1 MTAVSSTAFQG
12 VVKRPA
18 EQIQEIFPEMAHPL
32 DMGYHSLEQ
41 GRPAYL

>member
-1 MTAVSSTAFQG
+1 M
-12 VVKRPA
+12 
-18 EQIQEIFPEMAHPL
+18 QEIVLEMAHPL